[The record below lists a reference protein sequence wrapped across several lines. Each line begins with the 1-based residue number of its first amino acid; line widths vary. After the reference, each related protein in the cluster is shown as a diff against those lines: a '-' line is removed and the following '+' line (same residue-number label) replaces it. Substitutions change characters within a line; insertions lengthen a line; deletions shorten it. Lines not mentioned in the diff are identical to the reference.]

1 MKTIRKLRFALIPI
15 LFILL
20 SGPVLS
26 QESPPDLVVDGSR
39 ARQAAISWSPVTGAT
54 GYELWR
60 WNTAAQSWIELHA
73 NRNALSYVD
82 VGLVAGNTYYYAV
95 RGLNSEGPVTGWSD
109 YNASESIVTIGSL
122 DAPVLTLDGS
132 IPNQVSIRWSPVS
145 GAYDYELHRW
155 SESASTWS
163 EVDLT
168 GTPLSHIDRAV
179 VAGETYY
186 YVIRALS
193 ESEPHGAWSN
203 YRLDS
208 SKVTVIGSGPSSNPS
223 NAAATATTTHT
234 PTSVPTQTPTNTPTN
249 TLTLTPTPTPTPTRT
264 PIVSGGGGGSIPSRP
279 TPTRTPIVSGGGGGS
294 IPSRPTPTRTPTVSG
309 GGGGSIPS
317 RPTPVSTSTPTP
329 TSTPTVTPTPT
340 STPTPAVTPTPTN
353 TPIPTSTSTRVPRP
367 GPVKGL
373 TATAVTAT
381 SITISWSP
389 PDQTPGPTSYIV
401 QTTSNSAG
409 GLSGGPVASG
419 SGITRNTSRTISG
432 LQPCT
437 GYGIRVLASSRLP
450 NGQYSSGPETSIS
463 VTTNS
468 SGTVVPASPS
478 GLSATPRD
486 RRVLLRWDRHNG
498 HGVSY
503 EYAYKKSNEQ
513 NWSASKSTSN
523 SFVTISSLEN
533 GVAYTFR
540 VNVIIA
546 CGNVDYPSSWA
557 TTTATPTQ

>member
-20 SGPVLS
+20 SGPVLA
-26 QESPPDLVVDGSR
+26 QESPPDLVVDGSK

-82 VGLVAGNTYYYAV
+82 VGLVAGNTYHYAV

-109 YNASESIVTIGSL
+109 YNASESKVTIGSL

-132 IPNQVSIRWSPVS
+132 TPNQVSIRWSPVS

-234 PTSVPTQTPTNTPTN
+234 PTSVPTQTPTNT
-249 TLTLTPTPTPTPTRT
+249 LTLTPTPTPTRT
-264 PIVSGGGGGSIPSRP
+264 PTVSGG
-279 TPTRTPIVSGGGGGS
+279 VGS

-309 GGGGSIPS
+309 GGGSIPS
-317 RPTPVSTSTPTP
+317 RPIRVSTFTPTS
-329 TSTPTVTPTPT
+329 TSTPTVTPTST
-340 STPTPAVTPTPTN
+340 STPTPAVTPTPTS
-353 TPIPTSTSTRVPRP
+353 TPIPTSTSTPLPRP
-367 GPVKGL
+367 GSVKSL
-373 TATAVTAT
+373 TATAITAT

-389 PDQTPGPTSYIV
+389 PDQTPGPTDYIIQV
-401 QTTSNSAG
+401 TWNSADG
-409 GLSGGPVASG
+409 KRGGPVTAGRAS
-419 SGITRNTSRTISG
+419 NTSYTISG

-437 GYGIRVLASSRLP
+437 AHGLRVRAVSRLP
-450 NGQYSSGPETSIS
+450 DRYVSGPETSIA
-463 VTTNS
+463 VTTRPK
-468 SGTVVPASPS
+468 SGTSCP
-478 GLSATPRD
+478 
-486 RRVLLRWDRHNG
+486 
-498 HGVSY
+498 
-503 EYAYKKSNEQ
+503 
-513 NWSASKSTSN
+513 
-523 SFVTISSLEN
+523 
-533 GVAYTFR
+533 
-540 VNVIIA
+540 
-546 CGNVDYPSSWA
+546 
-557 TTTATPTQ
+557 